1 MIPLSLSKLLPI
13 LFVAIAF
20 IPALVVILIINSKK
34 KSRRTSVAANVL
46 RTPGESLRLIIED
59 FDDKINESL
68 FFLFSTPPAL
78 CAAYI
83 AQSHFTS
90 RQPGN
95 LVIITLV
102 LLVLVILY
110 LYIKKLSLL
119 LRIRHTYRVGLDAEL
134 AVGQELNYLMLD
146 GFQVFH
152 DFPQEQN
159 NIDHRAV
166 GPAGVFA
173 VETRGIVKPE
183 TGKGAAAA
191 RLIYDGQ
198 SLIFPDK
205 HKISEPIALA
215 KKQAA
220 GLAAWLG
227 SVIDEPVA
235 VQAALALPGWV
246 VERKEQDG
254 FVLLAGRKKDYLQA
268 LNGREGGEDLADEL
282 IRQIAQH
289 LSEKCRRPAHKA
301 DAP

>member
-1 MIPLSLSKLLPI
+1 MIPISLSKLLPI

-20 IPALVVILIINSKK
+20 IPALIVILIMNSKK
-34 KSRRTSVAANVL
+34 KSRRTSVAGNVL
-46 RTPGESLRLIIED
+46 RSPGESLRLIIED

-83 AQSHFTS
+83 AQSQFTNK
-90 RQPGN
+90 QPGN

-102 LLVLVILY
+102 LLVLVVLY
-110 LYIKKLSLL
+110 LYIKKLYLL
-119 LRIRHTYRVGLDAEL
+119 LQIRHTYRVGLDAEL
-134 AVGQELNYLMLD
+134 AVGQELNYLMLE

-159 NIDHRAV
+159 NIDHIAI

-173 VETRGIVKPE
+173 IETRGILKPE

-205 HKISEPIALA
+205 HKISEPIAQA
-215 KKQAA
+215 RKQAA
-220 GLAAWLG
+220 ALAEWLG
-227 SVIDEPVA
+227 SVIDEPVD

-246 VERKEQDG
+246 VERKKQDG
-254 FVLLAGRKKDYLQA
+254 FVLLSGRKKDFLQA
-268 LNGREGGEDLADEL
+268 LKDRKGEKDLSDEL
-282 IRQIAQH
+282 IRQIAHH
-289 LSEKCRRPAHKA
+289 LSEKCRRTAQKA

>member
-1 MIPLSLSKLLPI
+1 MLPISLTKLLPI

-20 IPALVVILIINSKK
+20 IPALIVVLIINNKK
-34 KSRRTSVAANVL
+34 KSRKTLVASHAM
-46 RTPGESLRLIIED
+46 RSPGESLHNIIED

-83 AQSHFTS
+83 AQSHFTDK
-90 RQPGN
+90 QPGS

-102 LLVLVILY
+102 LFVVVVLY

-119 LRIRHTYRVGLDAEL
+119 LKIRHTYRVNLDAQL

-159 NIDHRAV
+159 NIDHIV
-166 GPAGVFA
+166 IGPSGVVA
-173 VETRGIVKPE
+173 VETRAIAQPNP
-183 TGKGAAAA
+183 GKDTAVA
-191 RLIYDGQ
+191 RLVYDGKN
-198 SLIFPDK
+198 LILPGK
-205 HKISEPIALA
+205 HKISEPIAQA

-220 GLAAWLG
+220 GLADWLG

-235 VQAALALPGWV
+235 VQPALALPGWQ
-246 VERKEQDG
+246 VERKKQDG
-254 FVLLAGRKKDYLQA
+254 FVLLAGQKKDYLQA
-268 LNGREGGEDLADEL
+268 LKARKEGEDLSDEL
-282 IRQIAQH
+282 IRQIAHH
-289 LSEKCRRPAHKA
+289 LSEKCHRTAQKA